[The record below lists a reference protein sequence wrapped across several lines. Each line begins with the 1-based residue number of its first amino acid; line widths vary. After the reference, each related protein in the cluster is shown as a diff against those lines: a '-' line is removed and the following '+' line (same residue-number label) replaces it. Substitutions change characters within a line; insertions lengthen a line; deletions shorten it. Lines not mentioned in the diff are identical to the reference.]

1 MSSHQFDPQ
10 RDLRIQRV
18 LHAPKERVWRAWTD
32 PELLQKWWVPA
43 PTVARIE
50 RFDPTAG
57 GAFVTQMSDDG
68 ENFVPH
74 TDGIFLLV
82 EHESRIAFTNA
93 ISSSWHPALPAP
105 MGMTAEITLSSHPEG
120 TDYLAIVRHA
130 DPQARA
136 KHEELGFYEGWG
148 AVTEA
153 LANLSESL

>member
-1 MSSHQFDPQ
+1 MSPHHFDPE
-10 RDLRIQRV
+10 RDLRIHRV
-18 LHAPKERVWRAWTD
+18 MHAPKERVWRAWTD

-50 RFDPTAG
+50 RFDPTVG
-57 GAFVTQMSDDG
+57 GAFVTQMSEDG

-74 TDGIFLLV
+74 TDG
-82 EHESRIAFTNA
+82 
-93 ISSSWHPALPAP
+93 
-105 MGMTAEITLSSHPEG
+105 
-120 TDYLAIVRHA
+120 TDYLAIVRYA

-153 LANLSESL
+153 LANLSEPL